1 MIRLLIADDHRM
13 VRNGLKALIQK
24 AEDIEVVSECAS
36 GEEVVDILNSGLEAD
51 VIAMDLSM
59 PDMDGIQATEKLLEI
74 NPELRVLGLSMHN
87 EEMFISKILA
97 AGAMGYILKNASEED
112 LIKGVR
118 AIHNGSSYFGE
129 GVTEIMMSKYMKKG
143 KGAQN
148 GRSPYLIK
156 AEDLTER
163 EKEVLRLI
171 AEERTN
177 AEIANKLFISKRTVD
192 SHRKH
197 LLEKTGAKNT
207 AGLVRFAIDH
217 DIV

>member
-1 MIRLLIADDHRM
+1 MQIRLLIADDHRM
-13 VRNGLKALIQK
+13 VRNGLKALMEK
-24 AEDIEVVSECAS
+24 AEDIQVVSECSS
-36 GEEVVDILNSGLEAD
+36 GNEVLQELNAGTEAD

-59 PDMDGIQATEKLLEI
+59 PDMDGIQATERALELDPDAKI
-74 NPELRVLGLSMHN
+74 IGLSMHN
-87 EEMFISKILA
+87 EEMFISKILS

-112 LIKGVR
+112 LIRGVR
-118 AIHNGSSYFGE
+118 TIHAGDSYFGE
-129 GVTEIMMSKYMKKG
+129 GVTEIMMSKYMKGG
-143 KGAQN
+143 KEGKE
-148 GRSPYLIK
+148 RSPYLIK

-163 EKEVLRLI
+163 EQEVLKLI

-177 AEIANKLFISKRTVD
+177 SEIAEKLFISKRTVD

-217 DIV
+217 EII